1 MKAKKKNLFYSSPPI
16 KKLLNFLSHSVPL
29 FLSLS
34 LSLSLSL
41 LVTQLSSSLS
51 HSPLTADRLI
61 VPSRQPIAS
70 PSQAADRR
78 SPHHPMPPI
87 ASPSLYSLPTQL
99 TDLPLQ
105 PTQLVDPPLLSTQ
118 LADPPFVCDWWL
130 LILFGLGWGKKLEIW
145 VFFFFFLLLWTAG
158 GGGVGG
164 SCGCSCS
171 CDWR

>member
-1 MKAKKKNLFYSSPPI
+1 MCTVHESKKKNLFYSSPPI
-16 KKLLNFLSHSVPL
+16 KKLLNFLSHSVP
-29 FLSLS
+29 LSLS

-105 PTQLVDPPLLSTQ
+105 PTQL
-118 LADPPFVCDWWL
+118 ADPPFVYDWWL
-130 LILFGLGWGKKLEIW
+130 LILFMIVDFVWSGLRKKIGDLGF
-145 VFFFFFLLLWTAG
+145 FFFFFLLLWTAG

-164 SCGCSCS
+164 NCGCSCS
-171 CDWR
+171 CGWR